1 MKKILGIL
9 LVLAVL
15 LCNVALADNL
25 EDSKAMFD
33 EAVATLMTT
42 DNHPMLAPAS
52 PSTFRKPSA
61 PRRSWSSW
69 KTPTPTSGT
78 TMSISTGTPPLTR
91 PSRSLPRTARRAS
104 M

>member
-42 DNHPMLAPAS
+42 DNHPMLAPGV
-52 PSTFRKPSA
+52 TFDVPAAVGIYEELEKLFPDRIICIDA
-61 PRRSWSSW
+61 
-69 KTPTPTSGT
+69 TQ
-78 TMSISTGTPPLTR
+78 SINDIEQSIIR
-91 PSRSLPRTARRAS
+91 HIRALIGG
-104 M
+104 